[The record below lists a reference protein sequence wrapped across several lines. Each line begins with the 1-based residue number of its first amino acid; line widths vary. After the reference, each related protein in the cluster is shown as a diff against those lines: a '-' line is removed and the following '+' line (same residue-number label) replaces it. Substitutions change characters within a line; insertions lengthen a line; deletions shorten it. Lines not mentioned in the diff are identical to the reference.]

1 MRFTNYFSI
10 STSALLVITSGGS
23 ALSLAQSAIT
33 PLRVVVNSNQ
43 DGVIKADDGLTLRE
57 AIALVNGTISQ
68 DQLSPAEK
76 AQISPAN
83 KSEIAFNLPAEQTT
97 IRLTQAL
104 PPLSVP
110 VLVDGTT
117 QQGYDATKS
126 ATAEIAIPIPVV
138 QLTPE
143 SDREVFRGLSI
154 AADGVTVRGLAL
166 YGFTSNLRATA
177 TTPPADIFIG
187 TASENY
193 IHYSYFGNNLAAARS
208 LGIELN
214 KRGETPPRDVVIENN
229 WLGILP
235 DESVPQTT
243 SAFGVSVFNSLGTN
257 IRRNRISNHDGSAI
271 ITGVNANSMQVS
283 ENIIVGNGI
292 AGMPDAIRLEGAVDK
307 TQISGNLICGN
318 DGSGVYLFKPD
329 GAVSI
334 RSNQIKFNSRRLQR
348 AAVYLMGNNHQVI
361 ENDISHQVGAG
372 VAVASY
378 PKSDRNIIS
387 GNRFNNI
394 DGLSIDLVTQSGTD
408 VTDFQRG
415 DGPNPERNS
424 RNRRKDTGNASINAP
439 EFISKEFFVLGNK
452 TTVMGKADPGS
463 RIEIY
468 RVQQAIAGRG
478 LGSEN
483 SLNANAGAL
492 IPNRS
497 AYGDL
502 REVLTT
508 VEADEKGQ
516 FSATVD
522 RLQAGERVSAIASN
536 PKYGTS
542 EPAINAAILSNDG
555 SQPPLENRTP
565 PEIPKCT
572 SAPPPPEPPIE
583 PTPPEIPPTPIRIQV
598 PTNVHFALDKDIISP
613 ESAQVLDRIATV
625 LREQPTIVVELQG
638 HTDPRASNAYNLN
651 LSNRR
656 AIAARNYLRR
666 QGIAPERMRIRAFG
680 ESLRRTE
687 GNTRLDYAR
696 DRRVEFIFSDA
707 RGIELIVQ
715 EEDLQL
721 ER

>member
-10 STSALLVITSGGS
+10 STSALLLITSGGS
-23 ALSLAQSAIT
+23 ATSLAQSATT

-68 DQLSPAEK
+68 DQLSPAERSQVTPAT
-76 AQISPAN
+76 AQ
-83 KSEIAFNLPAEQTT
+83 KSEISFNLPAGQTI
-97 IRLTQAL
+97 IRLTEAL

-143 SDREVFRGLSI
+143 TGREVFRGLSI
-154 AADGVTVRGLAL
+154 AADGAEVRGLAL

-177 TTPPADIFIG
+177 TTPAADIFIG

-193 IHYSYFGNNLAAARS
+193 INYSYFGNNLAVARS

-243 SAFGVSVFNSLGTN
+243 SAFGVSVFNSSGTN
-257 IRRNRISNHDGSAI
+257 IRRNRIYNHDGSAI
-271 ITGVNANSMQVS
+271 ITGVNANNMQVS

-334 RSNQIKFNSRRLQR
+334 RQNQIKFNSRRLWR
-348 AAVYLMGNNHQVI
+348 AAVYLMGNEHQVI

-378 PKSDRNIIS
+378 PKSDRNLIS
-387 GNRFNNI
+387 GNRFYNI

-424 RNRRKDTGNASINAP
+424 RNRRKDTGNAAINAP

-452 TTVMGKADPGS
+452 TTVIGKADPGS

-468 RVQQAIAGRG
+468 RVA
-478 LGSEN
+478 E
-483 SLNANAGAL
+483 
-492 IPNRS
+492 IPPLKGGDRMGN

-508 VEADEKGQ
+508 VETDEKGK

-555 SQPPLENRTP
+555 SQPQLENRTP

-680 ESLRRTE
+680 ESQRRTE